1 MIEISSQMREFV
13 NFAQDAVANDAK
25 NAIARLGAKASRHS
39 AFSIGAATDGD
50 SVGKLRRSGASKNAN
65 NTVRTEFR
73 RTVAQM
79 FGGEDRIPENVRA
92 AMSLKDYAKGKPLT
106 ADRILDV
113 YAAIKDHIAGLKNA
127 AFENGTLRAVDV
139 ADTAADRYLER
150 FQAKFNVRLG
160 AAVASNLKRALIL
173 CAANALDD
181 NAVKGGEA
189 AVKKFARTLNASFK
203 YTLTALGFDAESRT
217 VSVRRLESLMKDE
230 VHMRGAVF
238 ALLDKDG
245 NADVNRFDARLAI
258 FNDDWLKRESSGL
271 LRANL
276 ESPGPAAV
284 KALQAEFTRT
294 ARVKVADM
302 AREEVQAFF
311 KANPDKIPA
320 AIRNDKREAQLYV
333 GLVQKYIASKG
344 ENEAGARL
352 AAGDANARID
362 VASALRDFNQFVDSI
377 YAMANG
383 DKEHLNLLERFV
395 ERIAFNG
402 AGEPRSLEDIKKKY
416 IDPIRANLEELRAVA
431 GGNAAIFKAGVDAL
445 VQSEMAPFKNGILTK
460 LANSAKNLDMT
471 ALDSISPRSTP
482 IEIARAF
489 TGVYAQFKKTMR
501 IEDYGDNNRNERNA
515 ATLFF
520 AGVVM
525 SRLTGADKDRMFMV
539 FGTKAAGD
547 ASNFMQTAITAD
559 SGLPQPVKEGMQ
571 DAVQMM
577 RQCSVF
583 IADDFKFDADNFA
596 INEIDPKIT
605 VDTLPEDVANQFVG
619 LIKEI
624 VKE

>member
-13 NFAQDAVANDAK
+13 NFAQDAVANNAK
-25 NAIARLGAKASRHS
+25 NTIARLGKQESRFS
-39 AFSIGAATDGD
+39 AFSITAAADGD
-50 SVGKLRRSGASKNAN
+50 SVGKLRRSADSKRAN

-73 RTVAQM
+73 NAVAKM
-79 FGGEDRIPENVRA
+79 FGGADRIPPSVLV
-92 AMSLKDYAKGKPLT
+92 AMNIQDYEKGKPLT

-113 YAAIKDHIAGLKNA
+113 YAAIKNHISGLKNA
-127 AFENGTLRAVDV
+127 AIENGTLRAIDV
-139 ADTAADRYLER
+139 ADTTAELFVDK
-150 FQAKFNVRLG
+150 FQEKHNIRLS
-160 AAVASNLKRALIL
+160 ATVASNLKRALIL
-173 CAANALDD
+173 CAANVLDD
-181 NAVKGGEA
+181 NAVKDGEA
-189 AVKKFARTLNASFK
+189 AVRKFVHPLNDSFK
-203 YTLTALGFDAESRT
+203 YTLKALGFDAATRK
-217 VSVRRLESLMKDE
+217 VSIPRIENLMKDE
-230 VHMRGAVF
+230 LHMRGAVF

-245 NADVNRFDARLAI
+245 NVDVSHFDARLAI
-258 FNDDWLKRESSGL
+258 FNDEWLKRESSGL
-271 LRANL
+271 VRPNL
-276 ESPGPAAV
+276 DSPGPAAV

-294 ARVKVADM
+294 ARVKVGDW
-302 AREEVQAFF
+302 ARKEIDAFF
-311 KANPDKIPA
+311 EANPDRIPA
-320 AIRNDKREAQLYV
+320 AIRNNRRETQLYV
-333 GLVQKYIASKG
+333 GLVKQYVISKG
-344 ENEAGARL
+344 ENEAAARL

-362 VASALRDFNQFVDSI
+362 VASALRDFHHFMDSI
-377 YAMANG
+377 YVMANG

-416 IDPIRANLEELRAVA
+416 IDPIRANLEELRAIA
-431 GGNAAIFKAGVDAL
+431 GGNAAIFKAGVEAL
-445 VQSEMAPFKNGILTK
+445 VQSEMAPFKKGVLTK

-482 IEIARAF
+482 IEIAKAF

-547 ASNFMQTAITAD
+547 ASNIMQTAITAD
-559 SGLPQPVKEGMQ
+559 SGLPQPVKESMQ

-577 RQCSVF
+577 RQCSAF

-624 VKE
+624 IKE